1 MDGHRRTLLRIY
13 RAALDAVDGR
23 RCVRDALKVE
33 LPTGPLRLVALGK
46 AAAAMAEGAF
56 DACGES
62 IAAGLLITKA
72 GHVDP
77 GAWRERPV
85 RIIEAAH
92 PVPDHRSL
100 DAGAALVDFID
111 AAPADA
117 EFLFLLSGGASSL
130 AEVLPPGATLTD
142 LEALNRYL
150 LGSGLDIHAVNRLR
164 IACSQI
170 KGGRLARRLACRRA
184 RVLLISDVEGD
195 DPSTVGSGPLSAGR
209 RTPVQADELPP
220 ALRHLLAAEPAPTA
234 DDPVFCNITHQIVA
248 SNAQA
253 LAAAAAR
260 AEALGLPVH
269 RHAQFVKGE
278 AAAAGEALARALRDG
293 EPGVHLWGGE
303 PTVTL
308 PPQPGRGGRMQA
320 LALAA
325 ARVLDGRTGLYL
337 LAAGTDGSDGP
348 TEEAGALVDGGTV
361 TRCRD
366 GGIDPAAALTAAD
379 AGSALDASGDLVHT
393 GPTGTNVMDIMIGL
407 RGGDVT

>member
-1 MDGHRRTLLRIY
+1 MDDRRRTLLRIY

-23 RCVRDALKVE
+23 RCVRDALATE
-33 LPTGPLRLVALGK
+33 PPTGPLRLVALGK

-56 DACGES
+56 DACGDS

-100 DAGAALVDFID
+100 DAGAALLDFIGS
-111 AAPADA
+111 APADA

-130 AEVLPPGATLTD
+130 AEVLPPGATLAD

-150 LGSGLDIHAVNRLR
+150 LGSGLDIHAVNRIR

-170 KGGRLARRLACRRA
+170 KGGRLARRLAGRRA

-195 DPSTVGSGPLSAGR
+195 DPATVGSGPLSAGR

-220 ALRHLLAAEPAPTA
+220 ALRHLLVAELAPAA
-234 DDPVFCNITHQIVA
+234 DDPVFCHIRHQIVA

-253 LAAAAAR
+253 LAAAAER

-278 AAAAGEALARALRDG
+278 AAAVGEVLARALCDG
-293 EPGVHLWGGE
+293 KPGIHLWGGE

-325 ARVLDGRTGLYL
+325 ARVLEGRPDLYL

-348 TEEAGALVDGGTV
+348 TEDAGALVDGGTV
-361 TRCRD
+361 SRCRA
-366 GGIDPAAALTAAD
+366 GGVDPAAALAAAD

-393 GPTGTNVMDIMIGL
+393 GPTGTNVMDLIIGL
-407 RGGDVT
+407 RAET